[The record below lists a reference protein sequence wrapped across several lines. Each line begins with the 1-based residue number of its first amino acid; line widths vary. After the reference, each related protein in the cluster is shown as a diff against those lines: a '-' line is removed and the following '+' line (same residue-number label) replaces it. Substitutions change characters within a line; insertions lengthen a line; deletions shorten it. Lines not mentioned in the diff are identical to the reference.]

1 MCSTSTFNFVRWLAW
16 CNSLTWPSGVQNS
29 FVSIKSYLLLN
40 LQDLH
45 LASIVPVNTLPGK
58 SDSYNSMWYHM
69 CSGQQFFCLLEIR
82 EQGRK
87 YFLLGD
93 QGRILRA
100 VPCGEQHCYTFFL
113 MPFFPLFHAH
123 FWGRRSFKGWKP
135 ENGTSKC
142 QKIALTVFLEVQ
154 FNGGCILQFWA
165 PAQSWSQVRNYFHP
179 HDNSNT
185 LNICVQNS
193 ARIRSCFIWI
203 NLESAPCNDICP
215 FLPTLLAWIVNDIKV
230 SLPVSNPPVQVKD
243 FQLCWCVV
251 VLTIFSPN
259 LQSQDS
265 IAVANIWIC
274 CTIFLGIWRFVEKNS
289 QP

>member
-1 MCSTSTFNFVRWLAW
+1 MTKWSTE
-16 CNSLTWPSGVQNS
+16 
-29 FVSIKSYLLLN
+29 
-40 LQDLH
+40 
-45 LASIVPVNTLPGK
+45 
-58 SDSYNSMWYHM
+58 
-69 CSGQQFFCLLEIR
+69 FFCLHKVLFVVKFARSAPCFYCSSKYIAWEIR
-82 EQGRK
+82 QLQLYVISHVFRAAV
-87 YFLLGD
+87 LPPTGD
-93 QGRILRA
+93 QGAGKEILPSGGSGKDSEGSTLWGA
-100 VPCGEQHCYTFFL
+100 TLLHFFPDAIFPPFST
-113 MPFFPLFHAH
+113 PFF
-123 FWGRRSFKGWKP
+123 WGPRSFKGWKP